1 MMILLAGLS
10 VATSTYGQCSRIGD
24 NGSDQITSGFCAPVT
39 LQMPV
44 SYAFDVAADPSKVQI
59 LYNWGDGS
67 PDTLVTPGA
76 FDGNK
81 LFMDTVTHVYP
92 LTGPDCSYTAT
103 AYVVYDGDHCTSSS
117 QTQSFRSWNV
127 DNQNGAYLATDPAV
141 ARFCEGETVYQV
153 FADASFFNCNILV
166 EHDKPNQ
173 EARWVQFVYG
183 TQTNP
188 GDRIPNIEITDSAGV
203 VHQLTDAAGNSLGT
217 LAGPVKMIPYEANG
231 PDQSSYPIAAPP
243 GGVAGDIFEITL
255 RNWNACNPYD
265 NDPNDGIP
273 PADPVNGDNPPI
285 EITALIEIITTP
297 PVISEPKQDFCSGD
311 DITLNVSGTKVRWYS
326 DSALTT
332 LLHTGNSFD
341 PSGNPTNVDP
351 TLPGIY
357 TYWVTDAIGD
367 CESAPSKVEMEIFE
381 SPGGADAG
389 KNKAVCGDEAVLNGN
404 NPVAGSGLWTTSGSA
419 LIADPANPHSTV
431 TNLDPGVNH
440 FRWTLTNGP
449 CTSSDDVTIYSDEQ
463 PDSAFAGNDSN
474 QCDLSSATMQADPPT
489 MNGEGTWSIIDGN
502 ANILNIHDPH
512 TMVTNLSSGEN
523 TFLWEVASEH
533 GGCPSTFDTVTILR
547 DVKPGD
553 ASAGPD
559 RNICDATSIT
569 LSSNSPTEDGDG
581 LWTVVSGTSV
591 IADPADP
598 STTAAG
604 LIEGI
609 NSYVWTISSEYG
621 ICPATSDTVNITMAV
636 TPDASQT
643 GPDQALC
650 SVLNSNALGANP
662 ASIGTGT
669 WWVVDGPSATPP
681 SFSPSANDPDATMNI
696 ASGNEGLYH
705 IAWTIANG
713 SCATSD
719 TMTVDFGLPPSP
731 ADAGPDNEI
740 CGNNISLAAAAPDTG
755 WGTWTQVSG
764 PGTLVFQPDTHTPD
778 ATVSVNNGDEGTY
791 LLEWRVRSGSCSIF
805 PKNIDTVKIVFNA
818 VPNIPN
824 VSDTARCDSGKM
836 LLHATPGTNGTEAR
850 WYDAQ
855 TGGTLL
861 YTGKNYE
868 TPILQTTTSYFI
880 SIYDTTTHCESS
892 RVEAEAIIHPVPAP
906 PVTTDLSACGP
917 QDISLSASPGINGTT
932 LRWYSDTLLLNTG
945 TSYQTGLLDTTTTY
959 GVSSYNSS
967 TGCES
972 DQDSVTVTIFKLPAV
987 PLFTDTSS
995 CGPASFTLRAA
1006 AGAYATGIR
1015 WYNAQTGGG
1024 TLLATSDSLITSTLS
1039 SSTTYWVSSYNDTTG
1054 CESQREDYD
1063 AVIHP
1068 IPGDPVAGNLE
1079 NCGPDT
1085 LSFAATPGT
1094 NSTTS
1099 HWYAD
1104 MNGDSLLANTN
1115 TWSQYVNTDKIYYV
1129 SAFNDSTSCES
1140 GLIPVTATIKPVPAT
1155 TPIQGATQVAINQ
1168 TNVIYAVDYHAG
1180 STYTWDIPDSV
1191 TLILQNKNIVILE
1204 FPNIGLYTIR
1214 LTETGAN
1221 GCPGPEVTKDV
1232 FVSENAI
1239 LVDLQMP
1246 SDEFCTGSAIRL
1258 NAIPTGGTP
1267 SYKFSWEG
1275 DTTDLDN
1282 VSVSDP
1288 VFSADQ
1294 PGIYHLK
1301 VTVTDIN
1308 GYKGSASVTLTVNP
1322 TPVTD
1327 ILLPDTTI
1335 CGGTNLSL
1343 NTSTSS
1349 GSGNYVS
1356 YLWKGNTA
1364 PLSSVI
1370 EPTPVFNSLQDSTF
1384 KLIFQVTDDKG
1395 CTAKDSLNITTHLP
1409 KAAFT
1414 SDAEP
1419 VCSPEQVNFTDQ
1431 STDAVKWEWDF
1442 DDGTGSTGQHAI
1454 HTFTNT
1460 SSSVTYFNVSLTVTD
1475 QYGCTNTAGEYITV
1489 YPNGGHFISVNPD
1502 TACSPYLATI
1512 SATPGGFM
1520 YNWDFGD
1527 GQQMSGSYN
1536 AAHMYEYNGVRDTT
1550 YTITLA
1556 ATSYFGCTDTTY
1568 APVTVY
1574 ASPKAA
1580 FTATPV
1586 TQMYPETTVHLKNLT
1601 NEGAWSYRWYYGD
1614 DNYSKEKEPDSH
1626 TYSDRGNYTIRL
1638 HVFGE
1643 YCADSATQS
1652 IKITPH
1658 PPVAEFSKV
1667 EPGCMPLTIHFQ
1679 NKSSY
1684 SESYLWEFGD
1694 GSVSNKPNP
1703 TYTYYESGT
1712 YKIKLTASGPGGTDV
1727 HSQVNDVYILPN
1739 SYFDI
1744 APRQVYVNDEAVHYF
1759 NLSDN
1764 GDVFEWDFGDG
1775 ETSTEFNPTHVY
1787 KKEGT
1792 YDVTLKVWTSHDCF
1806 DLYVMENAVTV
1817 KPTGKVVYP
1826 NVFSPLSQIEENRIF
1841 YPGIIDNVLEY
1852 HLMIFNRW
1860 GDMVFESFDQD
1871 KGWDGYYNGE
1881 PAKQD
1886 VYVWKVVGK
1895 YSDGK
1900 NFVKTGDVTLLY

>member
-1 MMILLAGLS
+1 MILLVGLS
-10 VATSTYGQCSRIGD
+10 VTTSIYGQCSRIGD

-44 SYAFDVAADPSKVQI
+44 SYAFDVSVDPSKIQI

-76 FDGNK
+76 FNGNK
-81 LFMDTVTHVYP
+81 LFMDTITHVYP
-92 LTGPDCSYTAT
+92 QTGPDCSYTAT

-117 QTQSFRSWNV
+117 QTQSFRSWNI
-127 DNQNGAYLATDPAV
+127 DNQNGAYLATDPAI
-141 ARFCEGETVYQV
+141 ARFCEGETVYQI

-183 TQTNP
+183 TNTNP
-188 GDRIPNIEITDSAGV
+188 GDRIPNIEVTDTAGV
-203 VHQLTDAAGNSLGT
+203 VHSLTDLAGNSLGT
-217 LAGPVKMIPYEANG
+217 LAGPVKMIPFEANG
-231 PDQSSYPIAAPP
+231 PNQSTYPIAAPP

-273 PADPVNGDNPPI
+273 PADPINGDNPPI

-297 PVISEPKQDFCSGD
+297 PLISEPKQDFCSGD
-311 DITLNVSGTKVRWYS
+311 DITLNVAGTKVRWYS
-326 DSALTT
+326 DSLLTT
-332 LLHTGNSFD
+332 LLHTGNSF
-341 PSGNPTNVDP
+341 NPAGSPTWVDP
-351 TLPGIY
+351 DLPGTQ

-367 CESAPSKVEMEIFE
+367 CESAPSKVEMEIFA

-389 KNKAVCGDEAVLNGN
+389 KNKAVCGDQATLDGN
-404 NPVAGSGLWTTSGSA
+404 APVAGAGQWTTTGNAVIS
-419 LIADPANPHSTV
+419 DPTDPHAHV
-431 TNLDPGVNH
+431 TNLDPGANH
-440 FRWTLTNGP
+440 FSWTLTNGP
-449 CTSSDDVTIYSDEQ
+449 CMSTDNVTIYSDEQ
-463 PDSAFAGNDSN
+463 PDSAFAGTDS
-474 QCDLSSATMQADPPT
+474 DLCNLSTATMQADNPT
-489 MNGEGTWSIIDGN
+489 LNGEGTWSLLNGN
-502 ANILNIHDPH
+502 ANILNAHDPQ
-512 TMVTNLSSGEN
+512 TTVTNLSPGEN
-523 TFLWEVASEH
+523 TFFWEVASEH
-533 GGCPSTFDTVTILR
+533 GGCPATSDTVIVLR
-547 DVKPGD
+547 DIQPDD
-553 ASAGPD
+553 AYAGPD
-559 RNICDATSIT
+559 RNICDATTVT
-569 LSSNSPTEDGDG
+569 LTGNRPTDNGAG
-581 LWTVVSGTSV
+581 SWSV
-591 IADPADP
+591 ISGSAVISSP
-598 STTAAG
+598 SDSASNASN
-604 LIEGI
+604 LIQGI
-609 NSYVWTISSEYG
+609 NSFRWTISSEYG
-621 ICPATSDTVNITMAV
+621 ICPATSDTVHINMAI

-650 SVLNSNALGANP
+650 STLSSNALGANP

-669 WWVVDGPSATPP
+669 WWVIDGPSATSP
-681 SFSPSANDPDATMNI
+681 SFIPSVNDPDAVMNI
-696 ASGNEGLYH
+696 TPGNEGLYQ

-731 ADAGPDNEI
+731 ADAGPDIEI
-740 CGNNISLAAAAPDTG
+740 CGNSITLAATTPDTG
-755 WGTWTQVSG
+755 WGTWTQISGTGPVS
-764 PGTLVFQPDTHTPD
+764 FEPDIHTPS

-791 LLEWRVRSGSCSIF
+791 LLEWRIRSGSCSIF
-805 PKNIDTVKIVFNA
+805 PKNIDTVKIVFKVTPA
-818 VPNIPN
+818 VPQ
-824 VSDTARCDSGKM
+824 VDDVERCDTGRVE
-836 LLHATPGTNGTEAR
+836 LQALPGANGAETR
-850 WYDAQ
+850 WYDAP
-855 TGGTLL
+855 TGGVLL
-861 YTGKNYE
+861 YTGEDFE
-868 TPILQTTTSYFI
+868 TPISGATTSYFV
-880 SIYDTTTHCESS
+880 STYNSTTQCESP
-892 RVEAEAIIHPVPAP
+892 REEAKAIIHPVPAL
-906 PVTTDLSACGP
+906 PVVQDVSVCGP
-917 QDISLSASPGINGTT
+917 QDITLTGSPGINGTT
-932 LRWYSDTLLLNTG
+932 LRWYADSSLRYTG
-945 TSYQTGLLDTTTTY
+945 TNYHPGILDSTTTY
-959 GVSSYNSS
+959 QVSDYNAS

-972 DQDSVTVTIFKLPAV
+972 DPVPVTVTVLPLPAV
-987 PLFTDTSS
+987 PLFADTSS
-995 CGPASFTLRAA
+995 CGPASFILRAT
-1006 AGAYATGIR
+1006 AGTNATGIR
-1015 WYNAQTGGG
+1015 WYNAQSGG
-1024 TLLATSDSLITSTLS
+1024 TLLATTDSLMTSTLNT
-1039 SSTTYWVSSYNDTTG
+1039 STTYWVSSYNDTTG
-1054 CESQREDYD
+1054 CESRREDYL

-1068 IPGDPVAGNLE
+1068 VPADPAAGNLE

-1085 LSFAATPGT
+1085 LSFIAILGS

-1104 MNGDSLLANTN
+1104 MNGDSLLANANSWT
-1115 TWSQYVNTDKIYYV
+1115 QYVDTDKLFFV
-1129 SAFNDSTSCES
+1129 SSYNDSTRCES
-1140 GLIPVTATIKPVPAT
+1140 GLIPVTATIRPVPAT

-1180 STYTWDIPDSV
+1180 SIYHWDIPDSV
-1191 TLILQNKNIVILE
+1191 NLILQNKNIVILE
-1204 FPNIGLYTIR
+1204 FPNIGLYTIE

-1221 GCPGPEVTKDV
+1221 GCPGPEVTKDI

-1239 LVDLQMP
+1239 VVDLQMP
-1246 SDEFCTGSAIRL
+1246 SDEFCTGNSVRL

-1267 SYKFSWEG
+1267 SYKFIWEG
-1275 DTTDLDN
+1275 DTGNLDK
-1282 VSVSDP
+1282 VTVSDP
-1288 VFSADQ
+1288 VFSSSQ
-1294 PGIYHLK
+1294 PGVYHLK
-1301 VTVTDIN
+1301 VTVVDVN
-1308 GYKGSASVTLTVNP
+1308 GYKGSDSVTLTVNP
-1322 TPVTD
+1322 SPVTD

-1335 CGGTNLSL
+1335 CGGTDLSIT
-1343 NTSTSS
+1343 TSTVG

-1364 PLSSVI
+1364 PLSPVNQ
-1370 EPTPVFNSLQDSTF
+1370 PAPVFNSLHDSTF
-1384 KLIFQVTDDKG
+1384 KLIYQVTDDKG
-1395 CTAKDSLNITTHLP
+1395 CSAQDSVYITTHLP
-1409 KAAFT
+1409 QAAFT
-1414 SDAEP
+1414 SDALP
-1419 VCSPEQVNFTDQ
+1419 ACSPEQVNFTDH
-1431 STDAVKWEWDF
+1431 SSEAVKWEWDF
-1442 DDGTGSTGQHAI
+1442 DDGTGSTGQFTS

-1475 QYGCTNTAGEYITV
+1475 QYGCSNSSGEYITV
-1489 YPNGGHFISVNPD
+1489 YPNGGHFIAVNPD
-1502 TACSPYLATI
+1502 TACSPYLATV

-1527 GQQMSGSYN
+1527 GNQMSGSYN
-1536 AAHMYEYNGVRDTT
+1536 AAHMYEYNGRGDTT

-1556 ATSYFGCTDTTY
+1556 ATSFFGCTDTTF

-1580 FTATPV
+1580 FTATPA
-1586 TQMYPETTVHLKNLT
+1586 TQMYPESTVQLNNLT
-1601 NEGAWSYRWYYGD
+1601 NEGAWSYMWYYGD
-1614 DNYSKEKEPDSH
+1614 DKYSKEQDPGSH
-1626 TYSDRGNYTIRL
+1626 TYSDRGNYTISL
-1638 HVFGE
+1638 YVKGE
-1643 YCADSATQS
+1643 YCSDSATQS

-1684 SESYLWEFGD
+1684 SDSYLWEFGD

-1712 YKIKLTASGPGGTDV
+1712 YKIKLTATGPGGTDI

-1739 SYFDI
+1739 SYFDL

-1775 ETSTEFNPTHVY
+1775 ETTTEFNPTHVY

-1806 DLYVMENAVTV
+1806 DLYVMQNAVIV

-1826 NVFSPLSQIEENRIF
+1826 NVFSPLSQIEENRVF

-1886 VYVWKVVGK
+1886 VYVWKVAGK